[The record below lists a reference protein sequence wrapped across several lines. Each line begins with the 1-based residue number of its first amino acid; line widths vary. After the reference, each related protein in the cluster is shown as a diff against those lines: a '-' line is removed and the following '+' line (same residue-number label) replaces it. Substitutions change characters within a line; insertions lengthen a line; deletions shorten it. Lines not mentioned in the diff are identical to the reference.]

1 MGKTMRNSTIRTII
15 IDDEEDGRDIMQAL
29 LEKIPEV
36 QLMAVCD
43 GADSGLESILQLKPD
58 LVFLDIQMPKKNGID
73 VVKELHNH
81 QIKTTFVF
89 VTAYDKY
96 AIQAIK
102 LAAFDFLLKPVDPD
116 ELHEVIRKFQSEKIH
131 EGFDYKIEALVKQL
145 NHEDRIRL
153 NTRTGFILVDPSEI
167 IYIQA
172 DGNYSEII
180 FSKTHKELV
189 TQNIGALIELLSTR
203 KFLRASRSEIINLSY
218 LRKFDRKN
226 KECVLEG
233 NGEAYKVHISR
244 NMMGDFDKL
253 LK

>member
-1 MGKTMRNSTIRTII
+1 MIGKKISTII
-15 IDDEEDGRDIMQAL
+15 IDDETDGRDLMQAL
-29 LEKIPEV
+29 LEKIPEI
-36 QLMAVCD
+36 QLVAVCD
-43 GADSGLESILQLKPD
+43 GAVSGIESILRLNPE
-58 LVFLDIQMPKKNGID
+58 LVFLDVQMPVKSGID
-73 VVKELHNH
+73 VVRELANH
-81 QIKTTFVF
+81 EVKTTIVF
-89 VTAYDKY
+89 VTAYEKY

-131 EGFDYKIEALVKQL
+131 EGFDYKIDALVKQL

-153 NTRTGFILVDPSEI
+153 NTRTGFILVDPLEI

-203 KFLRASRSEIINLSY
+203 KFMRASRSEIINLSY

-226 KECVLEG
+226 KECLLEG